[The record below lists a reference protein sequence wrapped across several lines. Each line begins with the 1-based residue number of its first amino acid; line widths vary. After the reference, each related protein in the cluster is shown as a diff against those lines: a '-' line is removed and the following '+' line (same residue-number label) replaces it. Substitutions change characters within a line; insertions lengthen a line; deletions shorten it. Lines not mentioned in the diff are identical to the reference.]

1 MVVWESKITHS
12 IRIAS
17 VSHKN
22 YIVVPSITYKGSVD
36 LSLVTSRYLKG
47 LNCTIFWKRYQ
58 LRQFY
63 RWKASSCRYLGILRS
78 GGPWIGDRGIY
89 FLQKLKL
96 FHNACQNFGNF
107 SEISNFCQTL
117 PYSTKQNFWN
127 SFFPILFSFF
137 YLTVSKVYQN
147 L

>member
-1 MVVWESKITHS
+1 MYGQ
-12 IRIAS
+12 
-17 VSHKN
+17 KN
-22 YIVVPSITYKGSVD
+22 KLQYSFIHTNRGSVD

-96 FHNACQNFGNF
+96 FHKTCQNFGNF

-127 SFFPILFSFF
+127 SFFPLCLVFLSNCIKSLPKLIKKIQSS
-137 YLTVSKVYQN
+137 SKA
-147 L
+147 